1 MKTTIIK
8 KIAAGTLALVMAFA
22 AVPAAEIISGTNIL
36 SVTGYAVSSDE
47 FTYSDLDR
55 CVDNWERFRANGR
68 GYLLV
73 NYRPNEIEKKA
84 VYACQSM
91 LNLVAEERG
100 GDIISTDS
108 IYGPASRNRCKQYQA
123 IRSLEVDGYLGNA
136 TFNAL
141 LSDCREILA
150 LREIKAGSS
159 VTAPVSVNASSGS
172 ATFDVVIQGTNITS
186 ASYNSTN
193 ADITILN
200 QYGNLADGIHL
211 TFKVENVKS
220 DANAVVKITTNKGMY
235 ETKIE
240 ISKLNYNVDKAIE
253 FAKTNAY
260 RNSQWL
266 CAEYASRATIAGGLP
281 IDIYTGC
288 GDLFRALEKLDGVTK
303 YELVVNSNG
312 SINPNSAAN
321 KGKIAKGDIVLI
333 VCDNCAPKMYN
344 HAVVVGDCSGSI
356 ARVYAHNAAHKNDKY
371 YGFNYC
377 SDHGHSGA
385 VHAYCFHIG

>member
-1 MKTTIIK
+1 MKTAIIK
-8 KIAAGTLALVMAFA
+8 RIVTGTLALVMAFA
-22 AVPAAEIISGTNIL
+22 AIPAAETISGTNIL
-36 SVTGYAVSSDE
+36 SVTSYAASPDE
-47 FTYSDLDR
+47 FTQYDLD
-55 CVDNWERFRANGR
+55 CCIDAWENFKANGR

-73 NYRPNEIEKKA
+73 NYWSNEIEKKA

-123 IRSLEVDGYLGNA
+123 SRSLEVDGYLGNA

-141 LSDCREILA
+141 VSDCREILA

-159 VTAPVSVNASSGS
+159 VTAPASVNASSGF
-172 ATFDVVIQGTNITS
+172 ATFDVVIQGTNITA

-193 ADITILN
+193 ADITLLN

-211 TFKVENVKS
+211 TFKAENVKS
-220 DANAVVKITTNKGMY
+220 DANAVVKITTTKGMY

-266 CAEYASRATIAGGLP
+266 CAEYASRVARAGGLP
-281 IDIYTGC
+281 IDIYPGC
-288 GDLFRALEKLDGVTK
+288 GDLFRALEKLDEVTK
-303 YELVVNSNG
+303 YELAVNSNG

-321 KGKIAKGDIVLI
+321 KGKISEGDIVLI
-333 VCDNCAPKMYN
+333 VCDDCAPYKYN
-344 HAVVVGDCSGSI
+344 HAVVVGDCSGSV
-356 ARVYAHNAAHKNDKY
+356 ARVYAHNSAHKNDMY

>member
-1 MKTTIIK
+1 MKTTFFKTIVTG
-8 KIAAGTLALVMAFA
+8 ALAMIMAFA
-22 AVPAAEIISGTNIL
+22 AIPAAEYVSGTNIL
-36 SVTGYAVSSDE
+36 SVSSYAVSPDE

-55 CVDNWERFRANGR
+55 CVDAWENFRANGR
-68 GYLLV
+68 GYLLI

-91 LNLVAEERG
+91 LNLVASEKG

-108 IYGPASRNRCKQYQA
+108 IYGPASRNRCKQYQES
-123 IRSLEVDGYLGNA
+123 RSLEVDGYLGSA
-136 TFNAL
+136 SFNAL
-141 LSDCREILA
+141 LADCQEILA

-159 VTAPVSVNASSGS
+159 VSAPTSVNASSGS
-172 ATFDVVIQGTNITS
+172 ATFDVVIRGTNIT
-186 ASYNSTN
+186 AANLLSTN
-193 ADITILN
+193 VDTTIIN
-200 QYGNLADGIHL
+200 QYGNLADGIHM
-211 TFKVENVKS
+211 TIKAENVKA
-220 DANAVVKITTNKGMY
+220 DANAVIRITTIKGVY

-253 FAKTNAY
+253 FAKKNAY
-260 RNSQWL
+260 TNRQWL
-266 CAEYASRATIAGGLP
+266 CAEYASRAAIAGGLP
-281 IDIYTGC
+281 IDIYPGC

-303 YELVVNSNG
+303 YELAVNSSG
-312 SINPNSAAN
+312 SINPNSSAN

-344 HAVVVGDCSGSI
+344 HAVIVGDCSGSV

-377 SDHGHSGA
+377 CDHGHSGS